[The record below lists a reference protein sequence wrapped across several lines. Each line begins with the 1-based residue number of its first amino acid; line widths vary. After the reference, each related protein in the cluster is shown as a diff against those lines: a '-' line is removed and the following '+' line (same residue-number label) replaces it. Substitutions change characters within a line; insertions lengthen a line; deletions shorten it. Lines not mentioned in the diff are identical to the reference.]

1 MGNSH
6 TPQYTDDPQ
15 ITRARIAELADV
27 TRPTVTLW
35 ERRSPDFPA
44 PRKAGGA
51 AYFRQSDVL
60 RWLEVRKV
68 PLHLRRPGEGDEAT
82 YGQRARAA
90 VARAALAPAE
100 TEAGQLVLE
109 AAEFPDRPPAAA
121 EQRAE
126 QRASEPANRH
136 LVHELM
142 GPLADQAR
150 GPGSMVNYLHLLLGL
165 HFLRTASGARW
176 TEVRARAAAI
186 DAAGGAGSELL
197 EHIGR
202 EVDTEVKRLGML
214 PHFTDSL
221 TDLIPRSVGV
231 LTQVMRL
238 VAKLDGNAFELIIEE
253 YEAHGRLRSREFFTP
268 KGVVHLM
275 AGLAG
280 QGAFAGGSDG
290 RVPRTAYDP
299 YVRGGECLVEAFA
312 FTEGLRR
319 QHPDREPLKVF
330 GQTTVSAAGLLAS
343 LNLALHGV
351 RAGVRLERREPWAG
365 GLETAGRADLV
376 LTNPPFN
383 MNNSAGQAR
392 RTGTWPYGP
401 PPLDNDN
408 FAYVQHVLA
417 SLREGGR
424 AAMVMPTKAGNSDSA
439 AETAIRKA
447 MVKAGVVEC
456 VIALPARLF
465 SGTAVPVSVWLLRH
479 PGEPCE
485 QVLFLDARRLG
496 TRRGPRSVLEEAEA
510 RALLDTYRSHVASR
524 QRREP
529 DRVSHPAGVDPES
542 VPSALVSRKALLDE
556 VCSLNPAD
564 HVPPAGSD
572 GDHRPTEEAGP
583 RAEVLEARAWDEV
596 ASLRARCAE
605 ADAYA
610 EALRGRPLPEEGS
623 EADWRTADLAALC
636 EIKAGPSFT
645 QLGKKDRSPA
655 GDVPVVFPRHLRG
668 GRITDTGEERI
679 SWQLARRLAHFT
691 LEAGDILCVRAGK
704 TAPPAIVRADQAGW
718 LPSAN
723 LTRLRVRKDAGVDP
737 AYLLA
742 WLSRPDVLAWV
753 EERSAATAASSISTG
768 TLGRLDVRLPPL
780 PEQRRTAELL
790 AGLEEQALA
799 HRDLAAAVTRAR
811 DLLVERVMNPTPT
824 SP

>member
-1 MGNSH
+1 MGNSHSHSH

-44 PRKAGGA
+44 PRKAGGT

-60 RWLEVRKV
+60 RWLEGRRV

-82 YGQRARAA
+82 YGHRARAS
-90 VARAALAPAE
+90 LAPAE
-100 TEAGQLVLE
+100 TEVRQLVLE
-109 AAEFPDRPPAAA
+109 AAEFPDRPPTPA
-121 EQRAE
+121 EQSAGG
-126 QRASEPANRH
+126 SANRH

-186 DAAGGAGSELL
+186 DAAGGSGSELL

-202 EVDTEVKRLGML
+202 EVDAEVKRLGML

-221 TDLIPRSVGV
+221 TDLIPRNVGV
-231 LTQVMRL
+231 IAEIMRL

-280 QGAFAGGSDG
+280 LAGFADG
-290 RVPRTAYDP
+290 PDGQAPRTAYDP

-365 GLETAGRADLV
+365 GPETAGRADLV

-383 MNNSAGQAR
+383 MNNSAGEAR
-392 RTGTWPYGP
+392 RTGEWPYGP

-408 FAYVQHVLA
+408 FAYVQHVLTA
-417 SLREGGR
+417 LREGGR

-496 TRRGPRSVLEEAEA
+496 TRKGPRSVLEEAA
-510 RALLDTYRSHVASR
+510 VRALLDTYRSHAASR
-524 QRREP
+524 QSREP
-529 DRVSHPAGVDPES
+529 DRAPHSAGVDQGS
-542 VPSALVSRKALLDE
+542 VPSAALVSREALLDDA

-564 HVPPAGSD
+564 HVPLAGSD
-572 GDHRPTEEAGP
+572 GDHRPAEQAGP
-583 RAEVLEARAWDEV
+583 RPEATEARAWDEV
-596 ASLRARCAE
+596 ASLRARSAE
-605 ADAYA
+605 ADEHAA
-610 EALRGRPLPEEGS
+610 ALRGRARPEEEGS
-623 EADWRTADLAALC
+623 GADWRTADLAALC
-636 EIKAGPSFT
+636 EIKAGPSFS

-691 LEAGDILCVRAGK
+691 LEPGDILCVRAGK

-799 HRDLAAAVTRAR
+799 HRELAAAVTRAR
-811 DLLVERVMNPTPT
+811 DLLVERVMNPTPI

>member
-15 ITRARIAELADV
+15 ITRARIAQLADV

-44 PRKAGGA
+44 PRKAGGTE
-51 AYFRQSDVL
+51 YFRQSDVL
-60 RWLEVRKV
+60 HWLEGRRV

-82 YGQRARAA
+82 YGHR
-90 VARAALAPAE
+90 ARAALAPAE
-100 TEAGQLVLE
+100 TEARQLVLE
-109 AAEFPDRPPAAA
+109 AAEVPDRPS
-121 EQRAE
+121 AE
-126 QRASEPANRH
+126 QRASGSGNRH

-165 HFLRTASGARW
+165 HFLRTASGASW

-186 DAAGGAGSELL
+186 DAAGAAGSELL

-202 EVDTEVKRLGML
+202 EVDAEVKRLGML
-214 PHFTDSL
+214 PRFTDSL
-221 TDLIPRSVGV
+221 TDLVPRNVGV
-231 LTQVMRL
+231 LAEIIRL

-268 KGVVHLM
+268 KGVVRLM

-280 QGAFAGGSDG
+280 SSCG
-290 RVPRTAYDP
+290 RAPRTAYDP

-312 FTEGLRR
+312 FIEGLRR
-319 QHPDREPLKVF
+319 QHPEREPLKVF

-365 GLETAGRADLV
+365 GLETAGRADIV

-383 MNNSAGQAR
+383 MNNSAGQAC
-392 RTGTWPYGP
+392 RTGAWPYGA

-439 AETAIRKA
+439 AETAIRRA

-485 QVLFLDARRLG
+485 EVLFLDARRLG
-496 TRRGPRSVLEEAEA
+496 TRKGPRSVLEDAA
-510 RALLDTYRSHVASR
+510 GCAILDTYRSHVAS
-524 QRREP
+524 QERRAS
-529 DRVSHPAGVDPES
+529 DRVSHRAGIDPKSASSIPS
-542 VPSALVSRKALLDE
+542 VPSALVSREALLDE

-572 GDHRPTEEAGP
+572 GDRQTEQAGP

-596 ASLRARCAE
+596 ASLRARSAE
-605 ADAYA
+605 ADEYA
-610 EALRGRPLPEEGS
+610 DALRGRTLPEERSGS
-623 EADWRTADLAALC
+623 GWRIADLAALC

-668 GRITDTGEERI
+668 GRVTDTGEERI

-742 WLSRPDVLAWV
+742 WLSRPEVLAWV

-768 TLGRLDVRLPPL
+768 TLGRLEVRLPTL
-780 PEQRRTAELL
+780 PEQCRMVELL
-790 AGLEEQALA
+790 AALEEQALA

-811 DLLVERVMNPTPT
+811 GLLVERVTNP
-824 SP
+824 SPASP